1 MLTKS
6 KIMEA
11 IENLPEEVS
20 IDDIIDRLI
29 LIEKTEKGIRQSD
42 NGEVLSDAELDKE
55 MEKWFK

>member
-29 LIEKTEKGIRQSD
+29 LIEKTEKGISQSD

>member
-42 NGEVLSDAELDKE
+42 NGEMLSDAELDKE

>member
-11 IENLPEEVS
+11 IENFPEEIS
-20 IDDIIDRLI
+20 IDDIIDKLI
-29 LIEKTEKGIRQSD
+29 LIEKTEKGIHQSE
-42 NGEVLSDAELDKE
+42 NEAIISDAELEKE

>member
-6 KIMEA
+6 KIKEA